1 MIPAIKNSP
10 QKNKGFTLIELL
22 TVITIIGILFGIAF
36 KGADVALIA
45 GAKAKQ
51 SANMR
56 DILSAYISYNSE
68 NGPIVENINEEEMVN
83 TDDDEVTYT
92 SGTIHD
98 FAAVLAEMSR
108 EMNNAEVW
116 ISARDKGAKKEN
128 RKHKAT
134 FVLDPDSD
142 EDNQE
147 IDEDFQ
153 NSILSFN
160 AFAGVEE
167 SEQFGASGT
176 PVVYTAG
183 LDEEGSWS
191 KKAPNGRSGG
201 HVGYL
206 SGHVKAFKQIKEE
219 DFTQWDEP
227 SQQTQN
233 LKDAVNGAALGHS
246 AEDSFDGERE

>member
-68 NGPIVENINEEEMVN
+68 NGPIVENINEEEMN

-116 ISARDKGAKKEN
+116 IS
-128 RKHKAT
+128 
-134 FVLDPDSD
+134 
-142 EDNQE
+142 
-147 IDEDFQ
+147 
-153 NSILSFN
+153 
-160 AFAGVEE
+160 
-167 SEQFGASGT
+167 
-176 PVVYTAG
+176 
-183 LDEEGSWS
+183 GS
-191 KKAPNGRSGG
+191 
-201 HVGYL
+201 
-206 SGHVKAFKQIKEE
+206 
-219 DFTQWDEP
+219 
-227 SQQTQN
+227 
-233 LKDAVNGAALGHS
+233 
-246 AEDSFDGERE
+246 